1 MIGSSTLVEMKV
13 YHKRYRPKPYEFSHK
28 VLYLMLKLEEDNEV
42 VQTNLFSINR
52 LNFFSLFWKDY
63 GFEAFDNPTKYVRQ
77 ILEDFNI
84 KSESVSSIFLLT
96 IPKVLGCGFN
106 PVSFWLC
113 FDSNK
118 LLYAVLV
125 EVNNTFGERHSYLC
139 FNEDMSPISKFN
151 TVNHPKVFHVSPFCK
166 VVGNYEFLFDIND
179 KAIKINIDYYDS
191 DKKLI
196 ATSIKGHPVELVDRN
211 LVKYLMSIPLMTI
224 KVLFLIHY
232 HALLLWLKK
241 IPYVKKPTKF
251 DIDIT

>member
-1 MIGSSTLVEMKV
+1 MIGSSNLVEMKV

-28 VLYLMLKLEEDNEV
+28 VLYLMLKLEEDNGV
-42 VQTNLFSINR
+42 VKTNLFSINR

-63 GFEAFDNPTKYVRQ
+63 GFKEFDNPTKYVRQ

-113 FDSNK
+113 FDSNN

-139 FNEDMSPISKFN
+139 FNEDMSPISRFN
-151 TVNHPKVFHVSPFCK
+151 TINHPKVFHVSPFCK

-179 KAIKINIDYYDS
+179 KDIKINIDYYDG

-196 ATSIKGHPVELVDRN
+196 ATSIKGKQIDLADKN
-211 LVKYLMSIPLMTI
+211 LIKYLLSIPLMTV

-241 IPYVKKPTKF
+241 IPYVKKPAKF